1 MDEKEVVKD
10 PETTAG
16 KETENP
22 AGTGEGEGEQ
32 EPKTVPYT
40 RFKEV
45 NNELK
50 ETKEMV
56 KGLAQTVQQ
65 MKAPP
70 QAEKE
75 DDDDEFAD
83 PGMKKIKTENKQ
95 LRQGVGVLADQ
106 NDLLM
111 VRTDPDINQKDYKK
125 LASKIELEVRNQRSQ
140 GQFFSR
146 KQIYYWLKGK
156 EGKPTIE
163 TPPIKGETQE
173 APVPETKGTKKK
185 VKLASEKTLAEKEQ
199 DLSGKEF

>member
-1 MDEKEVVKD
+1 MEEKEVVKD
-10 PETTAG
+10 PATTAG

-70 QAEKE
+70 PAKE
-75 DDDDEFAD
+75 EDDDEFAD

-173 APVPETKGTKKK
+173 TPVPETKGTKKK
-185 VKLASEKTLAEKEQ
+185 TKLASEKTLAEKEQ